1 MKYPNIQ
8 ISAFLLLAI
17 LCLSCKDDSRNKIA
31 HLVTEWQG
39 KEVLLPENSI
49 FTIQAKDTV
58 QMDLHSPKNKIL
70 VYVDST
76 GCTSCRLQLHKWK
89 EFIAEVDSATNKETQ
104 FLFFL
109 SPKSL
114 REAQYITRRDD
125 FTHPICIDMYNQLDS
140 LNHFPEEEMFHTFL
154 LDMNNKIK
162 VIGNPIH
169 NKRVHELYMEALIES
184 KALENTNTNI
194 EVSAHKKNLGV
205 LAMGEEKNVVFT
217 LHNKG
222 VKPLIIFD
230 VTTACDCT
238 NVKYPKKPIKP
249 GECAEIT
256 IKYIAGQKGIFN
268 KSITIYSNAGD
279 EPIRLHIFGEV
290 K

>member
-1 MKYPNIQ
+1 MLKTKLRIYIVLGVILPFT
-8 ISAFLLLAI
+8 IS
-17 LCLSCKDDSRNKIA
+17 CRNDQYAKIA
-31 HLVTEWQG
+31 KTVELWQ
-39 KEVLLPENSI
+39 ERHVVIPENAI

-58 QMDLHSPKNKIL
+58 QMDLHSKKNKIL

-184 KALENTNTNI
+184 KALENTNTI
-194 EVSAHKKNLGV
+194 VD
-205 LAMGEEKNVVFT
+205 
-217 LHNKG
+217 
-222 VKPLIIFD
+222 I
-230 VTTACDCT
+230 
-238 NVKYPKKPIKP
+238 
-249 GECAEIT
+249 
-256 IKYIAGQKGIFN
+256 
-268 KSITIYSNAGD
+268 
-279 EPIRLHIFGEV
+279 
-290 K
+290 